1 MTPPSGAEAAHQPYG
16 AHRGRLDLG
25 AALPLDTPL
34 SVLIDPANACNFK
47 CVFCATGDDARLAAI
62 GRPKGLL
69 RPELFAKIVDDLAA
83 FPQSVKSVHL
93 YKDGE
98 PLLNKHLPAMVRQ
111 LKVRSVARWVEI
123 TTNGSLLTPERADAL
138 IDAGLDGIR
147 ISVYGTSD
155 AEYRRTTRTFGAYA
169 TVLDNVRYLHRRKI
183 ERNAALHIH
192 CKIIDSGLDA
202 GRRQSFFDDF
212 APLADSVYGHARHD
226 EVAAQAGT
234 VSGSEGGVPGRRV
247 CSEPFIKLAINVDG
261 AVSACCADWS
271 MSLIVGD
278 VTRQSLV
285 EIWNGAPLH
294 ALRRTHL
301 AGRRH
306 MIPACRDCVY
316 VATLPADNDL
326 DGVAAALAGRYAAR
340 AAPGPGLLPA
350 GR

>member
-1 MTPPSGAEAAHQPYG
+1 MTTVPGAEAVHRPYG

-47 CVFCATGDDARLAAI
+47 CVFCATGDETRLAAV
-62 GRPKGLL
+62 GRPKGLMS
-69 RPELFAKIVDDLAA
+69 PEMFARIVDDLAA
-83 FPQSVKSVHL
+83 FPQPVKSVHL

-98 PLLNKHLPAMVRQ
+98 PLLNKHLPEMVRR
-111 LKVRSVARWVEI
+111 LKERKVARWVEI
-123 TTNGSLLTPERADAL
+123 TTNGALLTPERADAL

-155 AEYRRTTRTFGAYA
+155 AEYRRATRTFGAYA
-169 TVLDNVRYLHRRKI
+169 TVLDNVRYLHRRKVAC
-183 ERNAALHIH
+183 RAALHIH

-202 GRRQSFFDDF
+202 GRRQAFYDDF

-226 EVAAQAGT
+226 EVAAQAGGAA
-234 VSGSEGGVPGRRV
+234 SGPRGSLGGRRV
-247 CSEPFIKLAINVDG
+247 CSEPFVKLAINVTG

-271 MSLIVGD
+271 MALVVGD
-278 VTRQSLV
+278 LAHQSLV
-285 EIWNGAPLH
+285 DIWNGGPLH
-294 ALRRTHL
+294 ALRLAHL

-306 MIPACRDCVY
+306 TIPACRDCAY
-316 VATLPADNDL
+316 MTTLPADNDL

-340 AAPGPGLLPA
+340 QGAP
-350 GR
+350 